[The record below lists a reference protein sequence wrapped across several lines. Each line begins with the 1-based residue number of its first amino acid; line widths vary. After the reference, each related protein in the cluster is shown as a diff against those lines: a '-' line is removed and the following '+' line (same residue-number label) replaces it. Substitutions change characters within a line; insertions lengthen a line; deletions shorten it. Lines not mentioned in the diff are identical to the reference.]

1 MEERAR
7 AGAGTGARLAGG
19 AEVGGEEVVGGD
31 GRCGEGRGAEV
42 GEGEDGGG
50 WIGDSIHVQGVQ
62 HWPPCLLCTQLTFQ
76 HFLYQW

>member
-1 MEERAR
+1 M
-7 AGAGTGARLAGG
+7 GG
-19 AEVGGEEVVGGD
+19 G
-31 GRCGEGRGAEV
+31 GRGAEV